1 MKRKIA
7 VAKSVASKN
16 VKVRAKKSTESS
28 KRKTTFPSSDTTMG
42 RLIGDLDWSKTSIG
56 PIENWSQSLRTTVSL
71 VLSNRFPML
80 LWWGKDYICIYNDAY
95 IPILGAKHPWGL
107 GKPVRV
113 CWSEIWST
121 LKPLIDRPFNGG
133 EATWMDDLTLE
144 IMRHGF
150 PEETHFTVA
159 YSPVPDEEAAN
170 NIGGVLATVNET
182 TDKVVGERRLNLL
195 RDLGAVVTD
204 SKTKEEVCAIIAK
217 VVGNS
222 PYDVPFCMFYLAD
235 EQRKNLHLISSAGIR
250 VGEAISPVIVGLDKD
265 RRQLLP
271 YTKVFRGG
279 RTDIIENLSRKFKY
293 VPDYPWSDPA
303 HTVAVIPIAST
314 KRENNVGVIVA
325 GISSRLP
332 LNTSYKSFLELLASQ
347 VAGVISNATAFE
359 EERKRIEALEQI
371 DKAKTVFFSNISHEF
386 RTPLTLMLSPL
397 EELLAQ
403 KGSKLEPAEKE
414 NLETTH
420 RNALRL
426 LKLVNSLLDFSRI
439 ESGRQQANYER
450 VDIAELTKN
459 LVANFRSV
467 IEKAGLKL
475 TVKTSPVKQ
484 AVFVDTQMWEKI
496 VFNLLSN
503 AFKYTLNGSI
513 KVELKEVE
521 GNVTLMVKD
530 TGVGIPKHELP
541 NLFKRFHRIQHMG
554 GRTFEGTG
562 IGLSLTKELVNLH
575 KGEINVESTLNKG
588 TIFTINIPTGKKHL
602 SNTLISTVS
611 LRHGKTAANGSV
623 HDTFIDEAET
633 LLEASS
639 RISRRA
645 SSDQGHPLVL
655 VVDDNADMCSHIRS
669 ILSVNFD
676 VVTAGNGRDALKKI
690 KERQPDVVLT
700 DIMMPVMDGVELL
713 KELKSNKTTANIPV
727 ILLTARA
734 GEESKIEGWGMGADD
749 YLVKPFSSK
758 ELAARIAS
766 QIQTQR
772 IRLEAQNELRNIF
785 RQSPFGMLVLEGKRF
800 VITLVNDKM
809 LDILGRPEREA
820 IGKSIYDLYPEV
832 ETQGIMKLLDD
843 VWESGQP
850 FIANDFP
857 ITYNKNGVMQTGW
870 FDFVCEPKR
879 DAQGDVIGVIC
890 SVIEV
895 TDKVLSKRRI
905 AEREQEMRNILLYS
919 PNIFLILKGK
929 ELIID
934 FINEPLLRS
943 WGRTRNIV
951 GQELLAALPEFKE
964 QPIYK
969 LLKGVF
975 DTGESYVGME
985 ERTSI
990 LKEGKPHEVFYNCV
1004 YQPMMGDNGKVTA
1017 ITVMATDITD
1027 ETIARRKVEKSE
1039 KELREL
1045 ANAMPQLV
1053 WIADSQ
1059 GNITYFNDRIH
1070 EFSGAS
1076 RKADGTWAWQGVVHE
1091 DDFLETRQA
1100 WENALKQGT
1109 GFEQENRMLM
1119 KDGTFRWY
1127 LSRGYPQK
1135 NEDGEVICWYGTST
1149 YIHDQKMFEEILE
1162 QKVIERTDE
1171 LKVQKEFSDTIVNT
1185 SVDLICVY
1193 DKEMRI
1199 IGFNKACEDFF
1210 HVKKED
1216 VIGKVYWDVFPAA
1229 KNGAGHK
1236 DLLRAYE
1243 GESVHNAMY
1252 KSPVTGHTYEN
1263 FLTPLKD
1270 QSGSV
1275 YAVVAMAHDITEN
1288 VRATESIRQSEEK
1301 FNKLFEFSPLGLT
1314 LSEAPSGKLVD
1325 ANDAYW
1331 NLIGYTREEYVGR
1344 TSVDLNLIER
1354 DARDKIKT
1362 EILEKGSVKNVE
1374 LNVRTKSGRTIPVLT
1389 SIELI
1394 TIAGKEY
1401 FLSAIVDIIERKKA
1415 EEEIR
1420 QSNLELEKMNKE
1432 LESFSYVAS
1441 HDLQEPLRKIQTFS
1455 ARIAEKETLT
1465 DLGKDYFKRIQSAAN
1480 RMQKLIQDLLA
1491 FSRVTTGE
1499 QNFEQVRLA
1508 EIVDDVVKEYSD
1520 KLQEKN
1526 ATVETHEL
1534 GEVYAIAF
1542 QLRQLMLNLISN
1554 SIKFSRPDVPLK
1566 IIVESKSEMGSE
1578 IFASNARI
1586 HHRLT
1591 PDTPYCHITF
1601 ADNGIG
1607 FEPQFNERV
1616 FEVFQ
1621 RLHGNDKYSG
1631 TGIGLSIVKKIV
1643 ENHNGMIT
1651 ATGELNN
1658 GARFDI
1664 YIPSRK

>member
-1 MKRKIA
+1 MKRRIA
-7 VAKSVASKN
+7 VAKSVASRN
-16 VKVRAKKSTESS
+16 VKVSAKKSTESS
-28 KRKTTFPSSDTTMG
+28 KRKTTFPSRDTKMG

-133 EATWMDDLTLE
+133 EATWLDDLTLE
-144 IMRHGF
+144 ITRHGF

-159 YSPVPDEEAAN
+159 YSPVPDDEAPN
-170 NIGGVLATVNET
+170 NIGGVLATVTET

-204 SKTKEEVCAIIAK
+204 SKTKEDVCAIIAK

-222 PYDVPFCMFYLAD
+222 PYDVPFSMFYLAD
-235 EQRKNLHLISSAGIR
+235 EQRKNLQLISSAGIR
-250 VGEAISPVIVGLDKD
+250 VGEAISPVIVGLDKE
-265 RRQLLP
+265 RGQLLP
-271 YTKVFRGG
+271 YTKVFQGG
-279 RTDIIENLSRKFKY
+279 RMEVVGNLSRKFKY
-293 VPDYPWSDPA
+293 IPDYPWSDPA
-303 HTVAVIPIAST
+303 HTVAVIPIPST

-332 LNTSYKSFLELLASQ
+332 LNTSYKSFFELLASQ
-347 VAGVISNATAFE
+347 VAGVIANATALE
-359 EERKRIEALEQI
+359 EERKRIQALEQI

-397 EELLAQ
+397 EEFLAQ
-403 KGSKLEPAEKE
+403 KGSKLRPAEKE

-439 ESGRQQANYER
+439 ESGRQQANYVR

-503 AFKYTLNGSI
+503 AFKYTLSGSI
-513 KVELKEVE
+513 KVELKEDDGSVK
-521 GNVTLMVKD
+521 LMVKD
-530 TGVGIPKHELP
+530 TGVGIPEHELP

-575 KGEINVESTLNKG
+575 KGEIIVESTLNKG
-588 TIFTINIPTGKKHL
+588 TTFTINIPTGKKHL

-611 LRHGKTAANGSV
+611 HRNGQTEANGNV

-639 RISRRA
+639 RVSRRA
-645 SSDQGHPLVL
+645 SSGH
-655 VVDDNADMCSHIRS
+655 
-669 ILSVNFD
+669 
-676 VVTAGNGRDALKKI
+676 
-690 KERQPDVVLT
+690 
-700 DIMMPVMDGVELL
+700 
-713 KELKSNKTTANIPV
+713 
-727 ILLTARA
+727 
-734 GEESKIEGWGMGADD
+734 
-749 YLVKPFSSK
+749 
-758 ELAARIAS
+758 
-766 QIQTQR
+766 
-772 IRLEAQNELRNIF
+772 
-785 RQSPFGMLVLEGKRF
+785 
-800 VITLVNDKM
+800 
-809 LDILGRPEREA
+809 
-820 IGKSIYDLYPEV
+820 
-832 ETQGIMKLLDD
+832 
-843 VWESGQP
+843 
-850 FIANDFP
+850 
-857 ITYNKNGVMQTGW
+857 
-870 FDFVCEPKR
+870 
-879 DAQGDVIGVIC
+879 
-890 SVIEV
+890 
-895 TDKVLSKRRI
+895 
-905 AEREQEMRNILLYS
+905 
-919 PNIFLILKGK
+919 
-929 ELIID
+929 
-934 FINEPLLRS
+934 
-943 WGRTRNIV
+943 
-951 GQELLAALPEFKE
+951 
-964 QPIYK
+964 
-969 LLKGVF
+969 
-975 DTGESYVGME
+975 
-985 ERTSI
+985 
-990 LKEGKPHEVFYNCV
+990 
-1004 YQPMMGDNGKVTA
+1004 A
-1017 ITVMATDITD
+1017 ITVMATDITE

-1053 WIADSQ
+1053 WIADSR

-1070 EFSGAS
+1070 EFSGVS
-1076 RKADGTWAWQGVVHE
+1076 RKADGTWAWEGVVHE
-1091 DDFLETRQA
+1091 EDFEGTRQA

-1109 GFEQENRMLM
+1109 GFEQENRMRM
-1119 KDGTFRWY
+1119 KDGTYKWY

-1135 NEDGEVICWYGTST
+1135 NENGEVICWYGTST

-1162 QKVIERTDE
+1162 QKVVERT
-1171 LKVQKEFSDTIVNT
+1171 
-1185 SVDLICVY
+1185 
-1193 DKEMRI
+1193 
-1199 IGFNKACEDFF
+1199 
-1210 HVKKED
+1210 
-1216 VIGKVYWDVFPAA
+1216 
-1229 KNGAGHK
+1229 
-1236 DLLRAYE
+1236 
-1243 GESVHNAMY
+1243 
-1252 KSPVTGHTYEN
+1252 
-1263 FLTPLKD
+1263 
-1270 QSGSV
+1270 
-1275 YAVVAMAHDITEN
+1275 
-1288 VRATESIRQSEEK
+1288 EE
-1301 FNKLFEFSPLGLT
+1301 
-1314 LSEAPSGKLVD
+1314 V
-1325 ANDAYW
+1325 
-1331 NLIGYTREEYVGR
+1331 
-1344 TSVDLNLIER
+1344 
-1354 DARDKIKT
+1354 
-1362 EILEKGSVKNVE
+1362 
-1374 LNVRTKSGRTIPVLT
+1374 
-1389 SIELI
+1389 
-1394 TIAGKEY
+1394 
-1401 FLSAIVDIIERKKA
+1401 
-1415 EEEIR
+1415 R
-1420 QSNLELEKMNKE
+1420 QSNLELERMNKE

-1465 DLGKDYFKRIQSAAN
+1465 DSGKDYFKRIQSAAN

-1499 QNFEQVRLA
+1499 QNFERVRLA
-1508 EIVDDVVKEYSD
+1508 DIVDDVVKEYSD

-1526 ATVETHEL
+1526 ATVETREL

-1542 QLRQLMLNLISN
+1542 QFRQLMLNLISN
-1554 SIKFSRPDVPLK
+1554 SIKFSRPDLPLK
-1566 IIVESKSEMGSE
+1566 IIVESKTEMGSE
-1578 IFASNARI
+1578 IVASNARI
-1586 HHRLT
+1586 HHRLV
-1591 PDTPYCHITF
+1591 PDTLYFHITF

-1643 ENHNGMIT
+1643 ENHNGVI
-1651 ATGELNN
+1651 AASGELNN